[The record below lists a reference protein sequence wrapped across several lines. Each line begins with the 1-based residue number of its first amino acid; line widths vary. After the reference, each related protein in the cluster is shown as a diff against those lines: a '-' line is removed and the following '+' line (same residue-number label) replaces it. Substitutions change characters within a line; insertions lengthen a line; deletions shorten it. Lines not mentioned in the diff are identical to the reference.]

1 MDDMIFVIGG
11 FNGVTTIYH
20 VECFD
25 ERTGEWYEATDM
37 NSYRSALAACVV
49 QGLPNVDDYIH
60 QNRSGL
66 MEEKRQKLL
75 QQQALQEGRVRNAAP
90 IPANEIEPVEEE
102 REEEEEVEANI

>member
-11 FNGVTTIYH
+11 FNGVTTIFH

-25 ERTGEWYEATDM
+25 ERTEEWYEATDM

-60 QNRSGL
+60 KNRSGL

-75 QQQALQEGRVRNAAP
+75 QQQAVQEARSRYSNSISP
-90 IPANEIEPVEEE
+90 DNEEADEEN
-102 REEEEEVEANI
+102 NI

>member
-11 FNGVTTIYH
+11 FNGVTTIFH

-25 ERTGEWYEATDM
+25 ERTEEWYEATDM
-37 NSYRSALAACVV
+37 NTYRSALAACVV

-60 QNRSGL
+60 KNRSGL

-75 QQQALQEGRVRNAAP
+75 QQQAVQEARSRYSNTVP
-90 IPANEIEPVEEE
+90 PDNEDADEE
-102 REEEEEVEANI
+102 NNL

>member
-11 FNGVTTIYH
+11 FNGITTIYQ

-75 QQQALQEGRVRNAAP
+75 QQQEAR
-90 IPANEIEPVEEE
+90 ANLIATTPGNERQLEED
-102 REEEEEVEANI
+102 EEDIWLV